1 MFGDFGVFV
10 IDEHNNVIAGNQRL
24 AVIKEMDDN
33 TMLTCKKLIGYTT
46 AELKAINIK
55 ANTHSGV
62 WDLDLLAEWTA
73 DLNVDLGIDPKEVSP
88 EKRKIKSMELIRYEK
103 YDYVMIVC
111 RNEVD
116 YLNLTRMLGIDGATV
131 FVAKQRRI
139 KARAIW
145 FDDIKAQIIPKEP
158 VELVEK
164 EEPND
169 MEEEK

>member
-1 MFGDFGVFV
+1 
-10 IDEHNNVIAGNQRL
+10 
-24 AVIKEMDDN
+24 
-33 TMLTCKKLIGYTT
+33 
-46 AELKAINIK
+46 
-55 ANTHSGV
+55 
-62 WDLDLLAEWTA
+62 
-73 DLNVDLGIDPKEVSP
+73 
-88 EKRKIKSMELIRYEK
+88 MELIRYEK
-103 YDYVMIVC
+103 YDYAMIVC

-131 FVAKQRRI
+131 LVAKQRRI

-164 EEPND
+164 EELND